1 MAKTIVGSFDTF
13 EEARSVMS
21 ELQQRGFN
29 QNDIS
34 IVANNATGQYRTGTT
49 RLRRPPPRLRAVLPA
64 VRLPVACSAARRA

>member
-34 IVANNATGQYRTGTT
+34 IVANNATGQYRTEGTRPRR
-49 RLRRPPPRLRAVLPA
+49 RLPRLPA
-64 VRLPVACSAARRA
+64 VPPAGRQPVACSAARRA